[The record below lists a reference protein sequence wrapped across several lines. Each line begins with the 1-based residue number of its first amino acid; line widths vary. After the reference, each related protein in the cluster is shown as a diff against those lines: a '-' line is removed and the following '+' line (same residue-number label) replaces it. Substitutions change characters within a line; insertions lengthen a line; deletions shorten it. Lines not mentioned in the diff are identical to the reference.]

1 MRLVQQASGLQDV
14 TYLSL
19 DMEGA
24 DLIIKHLGS
33 RQAVPSQSHSWIMVL
48 QFFTNGRTT
57 CKLLSTTRVHSFTL
71 REEPVCMYHR
81 YVRSCVGAMV
91 RARTGET
98 RRDDETSVTTEES
111 V

>member
-48 QFFTNGRTT
+48 QFFTNG
-57 CKLLSTTRVHSFTL
+57 L
-71 REEPVCMYHR
+71 
-81 YVRSCVGAMV
+81 
-91 RARTGET
+91 
-98 RRDDETSVTTEES
+98 DDL
-111 V
+111 